1 MGLNKAIKYREDLHV
16 ARTAKNKAFSFVPA
30 EHQWQLDIKWSVD
43 LAIIHDASISKEQKE
58 DFLTLLVF
66 RAENSSKITFEHTFW
81 AMKSMLRSE
90 SDSFTPESIDSAFQ
104 NHCPKSY
111 RLPLLDSLKVFIEYG
126 GIFQS
131 QAFNVFYLNRCADH
145 KQIALKSRHLDPN
158 KGAHTPTEFDSVME
172 GMRLLTQ
179 KMHNTLDTERPFFRR
194 GETGS
199 FGLLIGGMMW
209 VLMMSLLRR
218 PIQLMQIKMV
228 DFRTNQGD
236 FKAVFSNSNILMD
249 HDELKLLTFRSKK
262 QLPPRTDYDTDLHL
276 LNRHT
281 SQLLMKYCSKLFQ
294 EQIIRLEEKGIMLT
308 TKEKKALFKCYPLF
322 PSYDDLLC
330 ASKFKDK
337 KDVFNYINTATIAGH
352 INVKNF
358 DTFSVRYIF
367 PIIEPVYYSER
378 TSKSKKPTGNNRIRH
393 TVLTSMAREGVD
405 RNTLAAITGVSVST
419 VQCYVDMTPEERLW
433 IDNTLGENAALSS
446 FGRVRIQDRIHEG
459 DDLAYNDYGDVFG
472 MHEQSSQCIGCKEI
486 IPVPL
491 ACYGCCNFKAFI
503 DADHRSELNKA
514 MKRYDFNN
522 KNGQSERSMLRLVKA
537 IEYINI
543 TIIKCDQLRIKELDD
558 HAK

>member
-30 EHQWQLDIKWSVD
+30 EQHWQLDIKWNVD
-43 LAIIHDASISKEQKE
+43 LAVIQSAPISKEQKE
-58 DFLTLLVF
+58 DFLILLAF
-66 RAENSSKITFEHTFW
+66 RAENTSKITFEHSFRAIK
-81 AMKSMLRSE
+81 AMLSAE

-111 RLPLLDSLKVFIEYG
+111 RLPFLASLKAFIEYG

-131 QAFNVFYLNRCADH
+131 QTFNVFYLNRCADH
-145 KQIALKSRHLDPN
+145 KQKTLKSRHLDPD

-179 KMHNTLDTERPFFRR
+179 KMHNTLDTKRPFFRLN
-194 GETGS
+194 ETGN
-199 FGLLIGGMMW
+199 FGFLISGMMW

-228 DFRTNQGD
+228 DFRSNQGD
-236 FKAVFSNSNILMD
+236 FEVALSNSNILMD
-249 HDELKLLTFRSKK
+249 HDELKLLTFRTKQ
-262 QLPPRTDYDTDLHL
+262 QLPPRTDHDTDLHL

-281 SQLLMKYCSKLFQ
+281 SQLLMKYCSKLFK
-294 EQIIRLEEKGIMLT
+294 EQIMRLEEKEIILT
-308 TKEKKALFKCYPLF
+308 TEEKKALFKCYPLF
-322 PSYDDLLC
+322 PSYGDLLC

-337 KDVFNYINTATIAGH
+337 KDIFNYIHSNTIAGH

-358 DTFSVRYIF
+358 DTFSTRYIF
-367 PIIEPVYYSER
+367 PIIEPVYFSER
-378 TSKSKKPTGNNRIRH
+378 ASKHKKPTGNNRIRH

-433 IDNTLGENAALSS
+433 IDNTLGKNAALSS
-446 FGRVRIQDRIHEG
+446 FGRVRIQDKIHEG

-472 MHEQSSQCIGCKEI
+472 THEQSSKCIGCKEI
-486 IPVPL
+486 LPVPL

-503 DADHRSELNKA
+503 EADHNYELNKA
-514 MKRYDFNN
+514 MKRYDFND
-522 KNGQSERSMLRLVKA
+522 KNGQSERSMLRLAKA

-543 TIIKCDQLRIKELDD
+543 TIIRCDQLRTKELDD